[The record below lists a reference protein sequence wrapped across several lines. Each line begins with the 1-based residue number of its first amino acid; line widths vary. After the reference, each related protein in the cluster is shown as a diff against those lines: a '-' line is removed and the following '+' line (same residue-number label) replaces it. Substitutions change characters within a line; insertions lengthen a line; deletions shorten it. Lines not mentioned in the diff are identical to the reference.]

1 MLQIQI
7 FLVLYFFNCTFF
19 IVWQSLEKHMLYYR
33 ELTVRSLVASS
44 SVIQSYLAYGVA
56 FLCILIYFFH
66 QNMQRIRDLK
76 QAVQSHYVPRRVG
89 EGPQWK

>member
-1 MLQIQI
+1 
-7 FLVLYFFNCTFF
+7 
-19 IVWQSLEKHMLYYR
+19 MLYYR

-66 QNMQRIRDLK
+66 QNVQRIRLGGQVAGKMPHSTVRYSK
-76 QAVQSHYVPRRVG
+76 QTPASTLCQHVTPT
-89 EGPQWK
+89 